1 MKFTLFCMFFLFY
14 NSLKINHLQAFI
26 TLFIMPPWALI
37 LSNIK
42 KNPRKTKKKWHFR
55 TTFSLPRSVSVSQL
69 A

>member
-42 KNPRKTKKKWHFR
+42 KIPRKTKKSAPFGTLFLSHF
-55 TTFSLPRSVSVSQL
+55 Q
-69 A
+69 